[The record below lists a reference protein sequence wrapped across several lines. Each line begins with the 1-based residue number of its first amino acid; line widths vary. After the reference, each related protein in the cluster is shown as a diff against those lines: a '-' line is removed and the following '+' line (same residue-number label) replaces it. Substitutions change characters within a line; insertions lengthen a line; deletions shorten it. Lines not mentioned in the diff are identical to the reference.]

1 MDNFYDKL
9 INSNEH
15 LKNVLDIFVSMKNTK
30 EYVYS
35 TDEKRELI
43 KKITDLGFSTNI
55 VGDSVIFAYK
65 ESDKKISFEKSIVN
79 YNSLKITTEQNGNI
93 FIFIYSMNIKAS
105 NNNYYHDKNYKI
117 ELINEKHHLD
127 FWIYKNSVESSLVTN
142 KNCNSGNEKKKI
154 LKEVFDFVIENFS
167 KETEE
172 LIDLIR
178 LNFDVDLK
186 DYKALQIIVP
196 ELIRFQEDIKEINVM
211 KKNTI
216 GLKING

>member
-1 MDNFYDKL
+1 MDSFYDKL

-15 LKNVLDIFVSMKNTK
+15 LKSVLDIFASMKNTK
-30 EYVYS
+30 EYVQS
-35 TDEKRELI
+35 TDEKRDLI

-55 VGDSVIFAYK
+55 VGDSVIFSYK
-65 ESDKKISFEKSIVN
+65 ESDKKISFEKSIIN

-93 FIFIYSMNIKAS
+93 FIFIYSMTTKAS
-105 NNNYYHDKNYKI
+105 NNNYYYNKDYKI

-142 KNCNSGNEKKKI
+142 KNCNSGNERKKI
-154 LKEVFDFVIENFS
+154 LKEVFDFVIENIS

-172 LIDLIR
+172 LIDLIK

-186 DYKALQIIVP
+186 DYKALQTIVP
-196 ELIRFQEDIKEINVM
+196 ELIRFQKNIKEINVI
-211 KKNTI
+211 KKNTT